1 MSKKTNFA
9 NIKLLAVDVDGVLT
23 DGSIVIGQDG
33 ELCKHFSVLDGLGIR
48 VAIRKGMQF
57 SIITGRHSEILLH
70 RAMEL
75 NISSV
80 YENVVDKGET
90 LTQIAKE
97 TGIDMADVAFMGDD
111 LNDLSALDFAGA
123 SFAPANAVDA
133 VKEFVDYVTVKTG
146 GAGAVREVVEKIL
159 TDKGIWQDV
168 VDSYI
173 KRGQGDQQ

>member
-111 LNDLSALDFAGA
+111 LNDLSALDIAGA

-133 VKEFVDYVTVKTG
+133 VKEFVDYVGVWERKS
-146 GAGAVREVVEKIL
+146 RNK
-159 TDKGIWQDV
+159 
-168 VDSYI
+168 
-173 KRGQGDQQ
+173 KRVGKNKL

>member
-1 MSKKTNFA
+1 M
-9 NIKLLAVDVDGVLT
+9 
-23 DGSIVIGQDG
+23 
-33 ELCKHFSVLDGLGIR
+33 
-48 VAIRKGMQF
+48 
-57 SIITGRHSEILLH
+57 LH

-111 LNDLSALDFAGA
+111 LNDLSALDIAGA

>member
-1 MSKKTNFA
+1 MPKKLNFS

-23 DGSIVIGQDG
+23 DGSIIIGQDG
-33 ELCKHFSVLDGLGIR
+33 ELSKHFSVLDGLGIR
-48 VAIRKGMQF
+48 VAIRKGLQF

-90 LTQIAKE
+90 LVQIAKE
-97 TGIDMADVAFMGDD
+97 AGIDMDDVAFMGDD
-111 LNDLSALDFAGA
+111 LNDLSALDIAGA
-123 SFAPANAVDA
+123 SFAPVNAVDD
-133 VKEFVDYVTVKTG
+133 VKKIVDYVTVKPG

-168 VDSYI
+168 VASYI